1 MVSGIYFALVSGIA
15 ARAHLPRYA
24 KAVFEAD
31 WQQAYALVADAADG
45 DERQLGVGA
54 VSRLQA
60 VSDALALRD
69 LDEEA
74 EQGYA
79 RAQRVCRGAEQLRL
93 VSCRNTGW
101 QAFKRNRTSLARNCF
116 TRIMHDDAASG
127 AERTEAAIALALID
141 HQLGH
146 QRAAEHAIAQAR
158 HSAAQADDA
167 LWAHVVE
174 LLALDIGIQLAI
186 RWSPGLADHV
196 FWQSV
201 RAAAPAAT
209 LGATLGASPQDIA
222 AAASLRGNVRE
233 ASVTGAG
240 GNTGMWPVTL
250 MARYAAYLTE
260 LAATASGDGDAAR
273 MLPTRMDALSLPERT
288 VVHAHMRIDALMA
301 ALGGGFSLL
310 TDRLYSTLDKRG
322 DTAGAVRGHLDL
334 LYASGKVAALRG
346 QVASA
351 LDLWTI
357 YSQEALQRLRT
368 EVISMRAQDP
378 RADASAQA
386 RADDIAGRLPAKY
399 RRAYL
404 YIVENIGHSTLTT
417 REVAAHIDVTERAL
431 QMEFKRSL
439 GMSPSA
445 LIRQLRLE
453 GVRGDL
459 LDDTR
464 THATVLDTASRW
476 GFTSRSSLLKN
487 YRRQFHE
494 SPSETIHG

>member
-24 KAVFEAD
+24 QAVFEAD
-31 WQQAYALVADAADG
+31 WHQAYALVADAADG
-45 DERQLGVGA
+45 DERQLGASA
-54 VSRLQA
+54 VARLQA
-60 VSDALALRD
+60 LSDALALRD

-79 RAQRVCRGAEQLRL
+79 RAQRVCRDAEQLRL

-116 TRIMHDDAASG
+116 TRIMHDDAASS

-158 HSAAQADDA
+158 LSAAQADDP
-167 LWAHVVE
+167 LWAELVE
-174 LLALDIGIQLAI
+174 LLALDIGIQLSI

-201 RAAAPAAT
+201 RAAAPASA
-209 LGATLGASPQDIA
+209 LGSLPQDVA
-222 AAASLRGNVRE
+222 VAASLRGI
-233 ASVTGAG
+233 ASGP
-240 GNTGMWPVTL
+240 WSLTL
-250 MARYAAYLTE
+250 MSRHASYLTE
-260 LAATASGDGDAAR
+260 LAATAAGDGDAAR

-288 VVHAHMRIDALMA
+288 VVHAHMRIDSLIA

-322 DTAGAVRGHLDL
+322 DSAGAVRGHLDL

-351 LDLWTI
+351 LDLWTV
-357 YSQEALQRLRT
+357 YSQEALHRLRT

-453 GVRGDL
+453 GVRGEL